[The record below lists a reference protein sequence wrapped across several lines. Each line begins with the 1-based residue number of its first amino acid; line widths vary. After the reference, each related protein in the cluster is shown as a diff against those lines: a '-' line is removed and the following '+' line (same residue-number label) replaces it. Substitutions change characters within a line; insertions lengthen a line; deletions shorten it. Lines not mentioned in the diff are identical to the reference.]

1 MYYVGLDVH
10 KAYCMTAVL
19 DEQGQLLDRCR
30 LASEPVTLRQY
41 FRKFDQPTP
50 VAVEAC
56 YNWGY
61 FFDILQDCAEEVVLA
76 HPLKTRL
83 IAEARIKTDAIDA
96 RVLAELLRAKL
107 LPVAYAPAA
116 ATRQVKNYL
125 RYRAGLAMLNTQ
137 VKNKLHALLDQHEF
151 PQRAALGKVADLFG
165 KQGLALL
172 RTVPLPGTEQA
183 VLESWRRVHEQLV
196 NELRQANAW
205 IRTQVKE
212 DRLAQLLMTIPGIGH
227 QFALLVRYE
236 IDHIERF
243 ASAKKLVGYIGLAPC
258 TWSSGGHTRHGSI
271 TKQGNK
277 WLRWAMVE
285 AAQKAPLTSPYL
297 AAYYQRIK
305 ERAGFA
311 RARVAT
317 ARKLVEVVYGVMKTQ
332 TEYHDPVCGPSPSK
346 GSSRVAA

>member
-19 DEQGQLLDRCR
+19 NEQGQLLDRCR

-41 FRKFDQPTP
+41 FGRLGQPTQ
-50 VAVEAC
+50 VALEAC

-61 FFDILQDCAEEVVLA
+61 FVDILQDCADEVVLA

-96 RVLAELLRAKL
+96 RVLADLLRAKL
-107 LPVAYAPAA
+107 LPVDYAPNA
-116 ATRQVKNYL
+116 ATRQVKSYL
-125 RYRAGLAMLNTQ
+125 RYRAGLAMLGAQ
-137 VKNKLHALLDQHEF
+137 VKNKIHALLDQHDY
-151 PQRAALGKVADLFG
+151 PQRAGVDKLSDLFG

-172 RTVPLPGTEQA
+172 RTVQLPGAEQA
-183 VLESWRRVHEQLV
+183 VLESWLRVHDQLRE
-196 NELRQANAW
+196 ELRGANAW
-205 IRTQVKE
+205 LRAQVRE
-212 DRLAQLLMTIPGIGH
+212 DRLAQLVMTIPGIGH

-236 IDHIERF
+236 IDRIERF
-243 ASAKKLVGYIGLAPC
+243 ASAKKLIGYIGLAPC

-285 AAQKAPLTSPYL
+285 AAQKAPLTSPYF

-332 TEYHDPVCGPSPSK
+332 TEYQEPIYGPSPLK
-346 GSSRVAA
+346 GSSRAAA